1 MKKSSLIAAPL
12 LLSLTTAGVSH
23 AEGLSDKQPASVTV
37 ADNDKA
43 AIEKVVTAYRDAL
56 KEANVSKVVALYTK
70 DAVLMPPGAPTAVGQ
85 DQVKATYEYV
95 FGAIKLDINFTID
108 EVVVNGTNAFVRST
122 SKGTATVNA
131 NGQTGPEENR
141 ELFVFQKVSGQ
152 WKIARYMYNKTK

>member
-1 MKKSSLIAAPL
+1 MKKSFLAASL
-12 LLSLTTAGVSH
+12 LLSLTTAGFSR
-23 AEGLSDKQPASVTV
+23 AAGLSGEQPASVTV

-43 AIEKVVTAYRDAL
+43 AIEKVINAYRDAL

-108 EVVVNGTNAFVRST
+108 EVVVNGNNAFVRST

>member
-1 MKKSSLIAAPL
+1 M
-12 LLSLTTAGVSH
+12 TGTFSH
-23 AEGLSDKQPASVTV
+23 AEGLSDKPLTSTTVT
-37 ADNDKA
+37 DNDKG
-43 AIEKVVTAYRDAL
+43 AIEKVINAYRDAL

-85 DQVKATYEYV
+85 AQVKATYEYV

-108 EVVVNGTNAFVRST
+108 EVVVNGNTAFVRST

-141 ELFVFQKVSGQ
+141 ELFVFQKVGGQ

>member
-1 MKKSSLIAAPL
+1 MKKSFVAAALFLSLTATLSQAEGRSDKRLIAA
-12 LLSLTTAGVSH
+12 S
-23 AEGLSDKQPASVTV
+23 V

-43 AIEKVVTAYRDAL
+43 AIEKVITAYRDAL
-56 KEANVSKVVALYTK
+56 KEANVGKVVALYTK

-85 DQVKATYEYV
+85 AQVKGTYEYV

-108 EVVVNGTNAFVRST
+108 EVVVNGNTAFVRST
-122 SKGTATVNA
+122 YKGTATVNA

>member
-1 MKKSSLIAAPL
+1 MKKSSLIAATL
-12 LLSLTTAGVSH
+12 LLSLTTGFSH
-23 AEGLSDKQPASVTV
+23 ANGRSDKLPAAVTV

-43 AIEKVVTAYRDAL
+43 AIEKVITAYRDAL

-70 DAVLMPPGAPTAVGQ
+70 DAVLMPPAAPTAVGQ
-85 DQVKATYEYV
+85 QQVKATYEYV
-95 FGAIKLDINFTID
+95 FNAIKLDINFTID
-108 EVVVNGTNAFVRST
+108 DIVVNGNNAFVRST

-141 ELFVFQKVSGQ
+141 ELFVFQKVGGQ